1 MKRVMILL
9 MLISGCLSAQ
19 TEVFGG
25 FNWACLD
32 DGGEGLDGIFCP
44 IFGVLH
50 NIPVSEEN
58 GSITAGVM
66 YIGSGGES
74 GRDASEEGY
83 EYSIKNTYKL
93 GYLAFPVN
101 GKYKFGKGKIVPFV
115 NAGAALGI
123 LLSAKRE
130 LSSTINGETSEEETD
145 IKDELKST
153 NFGINVGGGVIIP
166 LGERSLTASI
176 NYGHGLTNII
186 KDPGSEDASLKTR
199 DIKFT
204 LGLNL

>member
-9 MLISGCLSAQ
+9 MLFSGCLSAQ

-44 IFGVLH
+44 IFGVMR
-50 NIPVSEEN
+50 NIPISEEN
-58 GSITAGVM
+58 GSVTTGVM

-74 GRDASEEGY
+74 GRTASEEGY
-83 EYSIKNTYKL
+83 EYSTKNTYKL
-93 GYLAFPVN
+93 GYLAFPVQ
-101 GKYKFGKGKIVPFV
+101 GKYTFGKGKVVPFL
-115 NAGAALGI
+115 NAGASLGV

-130 LSSTINGETSEEETD
+130 FSSTINGETSAEETD
-145 IKDELKST
+145 IKDDLKST

-166 LGERSLTASI
+166 LGERSLTASV
-176 NYGHGLTNII
+176 NYGHGLTDII
-186 KDPGSEDASLKTR
+186 KDPGTEDASLKTR

-204 LGLNL
+204 LGINL